1 MKIYKKI
8 STIFEKVG
16 ALPKDQQ
23 GYGYRYTDLATIMAR
38 VQPAL
43 AEVGLAVLQPL
54 AIDTEGRN
62 TLRTIIADTENG
74 ETIESVCVLPELT
87 GGKMNAVQAFGA
99 SVTYMRRYSLC
110 SLLGLVSD
118 DDTDAQDVQ
127 AKFPT
132 QKKLSARGVELARL
146 VSKYEYQLGEAVKT
160 CENALAKQDEK
171 AIDDCISRCHKYL
184 SAKGVQ
190 VE

>member
-8 STIFEKVG
+8 STVFSKVG
-16 ALPKDQQ
+16 TLPKDQQ
-23 GYGYRYTDLATIMAR
+23 GYGYCYTDLTTIMER

-54 AIDTEGRN
+54 AIDNEGRN
-62 TLRTIIADTENG
+62 TLRTIIADTESD

-87 GGKMNAVQAFGA
+87 GGKMNSVQAFGA

-118 DDTDAQDVQ
+118 DDTDVQDVQ
-127 AKFPT
+127 GKFPARKT
-132 QKKLSARGVELARL
+132 LSAKGQELARL
-146 VSKYEYQLGEAVKT
+146 VNKYEDKLGNAVKI
-160 CENALAKQDEK
+160 CESALAKQDEQ
-171 AIDDCISRCHKYL
+171 AIEDCIARCHKYL
-184 SAKGVQ
+184 EAKGVQ